1 MTGGGQ
7 VRRRLESAESLGG
20 VVSTMKSL
28 ASVRVHQYRR
38 TMRALDASTLTL
50 DRAARAILYL
60 HPELAEPEPPERYA
74 KTAAVVF
81 GSDRGLCGP
90 FNDRMAR
97 YAVGELTSGRAGEV
111 GGVVAIG
118 RRLAGRM
125 RAAGVEPGEL
135 LSAPSSLDNVDVA
148 VARLLD
154 LIDEWRHTGRAG
166 RIWLIYA
173 RPAGATS
180 FMPRNV
186 QVLPIDPV
194 WLRYLRDRP
203 WPSKR
208 VPMEFSEPRS
218 LVQGVIRQ
226 RMALAFVKAF
236 GSSLAAENASRL
248 AAMEA
253 ASRNIDERLER
264 LRTAYHSARQTA
276 VTEELLDIQAAAEA
290 LRRE

>member
-1 MTGGGQ
+1 VRNGSRGAPRRRSPRGRPRGDRVVTGGGQ

-20 VVSTMKSL
+20 VVSTRKSL

-38 TMRALDASTLTL
+38 TIHALDASTLTL
-50 DRAARAILYL
+50 DRAARGILYL

-135 LSAPSSLDNVDVA
+135 LSAPSS
-148 VARLLD
+148 
-154 LIDEWRHTGRAG
+154 
-166 RIWLIYA
+166 
-173 RPAGATS
+173 
-180 FMPRNV
+180 
-186 QVLPIDPV
+186 
-194 WLRYLRDRP
+194 
-203 WPSKR
+203 
-208 VPMEFSEPRS
+208 
-218 LVQGVIRQ
+218 
-226 RMALAFVKAF
+226 
-236 GSSLAAENASRL
+236 
-248 AAMEA
+248 
-253 ASRNIDERLER
+253 
-264 LRTAYHSARQTA
+264 
-276 VTEELLDIQAAAEA
+276 
-290 LRRE
+290 

>member
-1 MTGGGQ
+1 MSGGAQ

-50 DRAARAILYL
+50 DRAARAILHL
-60 HPELAEPEPPERYA
+60 HPELAEPEPVERDTR
-74 KTAAVVF
+74 TAAVVF

-97 YAVGELTSGRAGEV
+97 YAAGELATDRAGEV

-118 RRLAGRM
+118 RRLAGRL
-125 RAAGVEPGEL
+125 RNSGVSADEM
-135 LSAPSSLDNVDVA
+135 LSAPSSLDNVDAA
-148 VARLLD
+148 VAGLLALVD
-154 LIDEWRHTGRAG
+154 AWRREGRAD
-166 RIWLIYA
+166 RIWLVYA

-180 FMPRNV
+180 FEPRNV

-194 WLRYLRDRP
+194 WLRQLRDRP

-208 VPMEFSEPRS
+208 VPMQFSDPRR
-218 LVQGVIRQ
+218 LVEGVIRQ

-253 ASRNIDERLER
+253 ASRNIDDRLER
-264 LRTAYHSARQTA
+264 LRSAYHSARQTA

-290 LRRE
+290 LRER